1 MSNQCCSFWPA
12 WRVAVALLLFAVLA
26 SPLGPASAASPSK
39 KSLIIGVHPF
49 LPYADLQGRFQPL
62 AHYLAEEL
70 DRPVHVRIGRDYEEH
85 LVEIGKDA
93 IDIAFLGPVSYIEMV
108 KRFGR
113 KPLLA
118 QMSHQGIPSM
128 KGHII
133 VPTSSHLGGI
143 RDLKGKSFAFSD
155 PYSTMG
161 TVIPSAALADQGVRL
176 KDLSGYTHYRG
187 YTNVALAV
195 LSGHN
200 DAGAVNDTTYH
211 EFAPLGIRSLATL
224 PDAPEHL
231 FVARS
236 DMPPALVEKLREL
249 LLGLQYSYRGRM
261 ALRAINSHATGLV
274 AASDERFDKLRQ
286 LLSTVEQP
294 AEQERAAK

>member
-1 MSNQCCSFWPA
+1 MPNRCRSIWLA
-12 WRVAVALLLFAVLA
+12 WRVAVTLLFFAVLTSA
-26 SPLGPASAASPSK
+26 PGSASAASPSE

-62 AHYLAEEL
+62 AHYLAEKL
-70 DRPVHVRIGRDYEEH
+70 DRPVYVRIGRDYEEH

-93 IDIAFLGPVSYIEMV
+93 IDIAFVGPVSYVEMV
-108 KRFGR
+108 KRFGT

-118 QMSHQGIPSM
+118 QMSHHGIPSM

-133 VPTSSHLGGI
+133 VPTSSRLGSIG
-143 RDLKGKSFAFSD
+143 DLKGRSFAFSD

-161 TVIPSAALADQGVRL
+161 TVIPRATLVAKGVHL
-176 KDLSGYTHYRG
+176 EDLSGYTNYRG

-211 EFAPLGIRSLATL
+211 EFAPLGIRSLAAL

-236 DMPPALVEKLREL
+236 NMSPALVEKLREL

-261 ALRAINSHATGLV
+261 ALRAINPHATGMV
-274 AASDERFDKLRQ
+274 AVDDERFDRLRE
-286 LLSTVEQP
+286 LLSSVAQP
-294 AEQERAAK
+294 MEQERAAK